1 MFYERFAFLCEMKG
15 VKPGR
20 VSKET
25 NISTATLTS
34 WKQGK
39 YTPKQDKLQKI
50 ADYFGVSLEFLTEKD
65 DFIVC
70 PECHTC
76 YSPFSDIDISEHKK
90 IHDKFKKACDTY
102 GDMPDATT
110 VRRKREECIDG
121 FRDMNK
127 NMGERI
133 AKYEEFLK
141 YDFFADVIDSGY
153 SPTLDKEKHD
163 FREISSLRPTYS
175 ISERLIDA
183 IRDSHGMEPISDKTY
198 YGDPK
203 VAEWVQDTYDD
214 PDMHFL
220 SMMKK
225 MTPERFKKFVEVMRD
240 TYDFENQKNPE

>member
-1 MFYERFAFLCEMKG
+1 MFYKRFAFLCAMKG

-76 YSPFSDIDISEHKK
+76 YSPFSDIDVAEHEK

-102 GDMPDATT
+102 GDIPDAVT

-127 NMGERI
+127 NIDERI
-133 AKYEEFLK
+133 AKYDEFLK
-141 YDFFADVIDSGY
+141 YDFLVDVIDSGY

-163 FREISSLRPTYS
+163 IREISSLHPSSLAYTGLHSLNTLSDAGKVS
-175 ISERLIDA
+175 I
-183 IRDSHGMEPISDKTY
+183 
-198 YGDPK
+198 
-203 VAEWVQDTYDD
+203 
-214 PDMHFL
+214 L
-220 SMMKK
+220 S
-225 MTPERFKKFVEVMRD
+225 PL
-240 TYDFENQKNPE
+240 

>member
-76 YSPFSDIDISEHKK
+76 YSPFSDIDVEEHDK

-102 GDMPDATT
+102 GDIPDAVT

-127 NMGERI
+127 NIDERI
-133 AKYEEFLK
+133 AKYDEFLK
-141 YDFFADVIDSGY
+141 YDFLVDVIDSGY
-153 SPTLDKEKHD
+153 SSTLDRGKHD
-163 FREISSLRPTYS
+163 YREISTLRASYRVPET
-175 ISERLIDA
+175 LINK
-183 IRDSHGMEPISDKTY
+183 IRDKHGMEPISDKTY
-198 YGDPK
+198 YDDPM